1 MTARGIVGIRE
12 ILDAST
18 DLLRLKKKL
27 ELNPADVAAR
37 GAEARATCA

>member
-1 MTARGIVGIRE
+1 MTARALAGIRG

-18 DLLRLKKKL
+18 DLRRLKEKL
-27 ELNPADVAAR
+27 ELNPADVAGP